1 MGCGFITFGKSLFTI
16 LKTVV
21 PKQFGC
27 KNTKPP
33 TQAREFVYIK
43 LPHLLENLSIQLAS
57 KIQVTSYIFLQKWE
71 NQTFYIFSTYKNTAP
86 VAVSSINAIGL
97 NISFYYIFHDFE
109 KVGALSQYLSLQK
122 H

>member
-1 MGCGFITFGKSLFTI
+1 MGGGFITFGESLFTI

-21 PKQFGC
+21 PKQFGS
-27 KNTKPP
+27 KKPS

-71 NQTFYIFSTYKNTAP
+71 NQTFYMFSTYKNTAP
-86 VAVSSINAIGL
+86 VAGGNILKTKGWGL
-97 NISFYYIFHDFE
+97 GIILPKPCFDVNLRKIKDI
-109 KVGALSQYLSLQK
+109 ALL
-122 H
+122 

>member
-27 KNTKPP
+27 KNTKPS

-86 VAVSSINAIGL
+86 VAGGNILKTKGWGL
-97 NISFYYIFHDFE
+97 GIILPKPCFDVNLLKIKDI
-109 KVGALSQYLSLQK
+109 ALL
-122 H
+122 